1 MSNRIFY
8 AVQSASFLGISGGLQ
23 SISVNASVDFEQAF
37 ELGTLSICKNL
48 EGVPNVEISTER
60 AWQGASSSFW
70 NTAGGDTASV
80 SNFTGSVVMKV
91 ADDTSSSFATQV
103 NFVNATSMVISSWG
117 VTFPVDG
124 FATETCTVVGNDI
137 NWYNGS
143 GPTISTP
150 GGACSTSTFK
160 RRQDVALE
168 SREQSV
174 SFSCDVGRED
184 LFQLGKK
191 SPYARPATFPVEC
204 SSDWEYLATATGN
217 RGGDTYNSA
226 SDLDATVNETKSYEG
241 VSMTGRLAGSN
252 YSGGDAGGGNATIVY
267 NYIGYNALTT

>member
-8 AVQSASFLGISGGLQ
+8 AVQSASFLGIGNGLQ

-37 ELGTLSICKNL
+37 QLGTLQICANL

-60 AWQGASSSFW
+60 AWQGAATSFW

-80 SNFTGSVVMKV
+80 SSFTGSVQMKV
-91 ADDTSSSFATQV
+91 ADDTSENFATV
-103 NFVNATSMVISSWG
+103 SPFVNATGMSISSWG
-117 VTFPVDG
+117 VTFQVDG

-137 NWYNGS
+137 NWGTGTAANPDS
-143 GPTISTP
+143 PNTACT
-150 GGACSTSTFK
+150 GATFF

-168 SREQSV
+168 SRAQSV
-174 SFSCDVGRED
+174 AFSCDVGRED
-184 LFQLGKK
+184 LFQLGSK

-204 SSDWEYLATATGN
+204 SSDWEYLATTGS
-217 RGGDTYNSA
+217 GGDTYNSA
-226 SDLDATVNETKSYEG
+226 LNTNATTFETLTYEG
-241 VSMTGRLAGSN
+241 VSMGGRLAGSN